1 MKKSI
6 LLITCIIAGLCSRA
20 QNCTPILPSDL
31 PLTIL
36 MSPNSGNICPGQS
49 ITLQSSPIHPSVA
62 GGNYDFLWF
71 KTNLAGSPIKATLST
86 TTATTTA
93 TILTDYY
100 TVLSSDPGLYTLMIR
115 DHDNPNATACQY
127 SANVT
132 ITANP
137 APSYIITGGGSYC
150 SNSTAPKVNINLSGT
165 PPFTLSWSNGTTSS
179 TVKGINS
186 TPYSITPTNT
196 GTFTITAISDNDCP
210 GVATN
215 TSVSVTKIQQPDLT
229 WDATTDTV
237 YCYGNNTTLLKAKI
251 NTAATAATGYSY
263 KWMNI
268 TNNIDMGNTTSPILQ
283 SPTGTKSYGLTVT
296 DSVLGLSCNQVMR
309 PRIIIQNTLPTYTIT
324 GGATYC
330 KGSIISPIKVN
341 ISNGIPPYKITYAD
355 GGGAVYTVT
364 VSGTNPITYT
374 IPQTVTGMYPILAI
388 TDASPDACSTII
400 DASKTATITV
410 NPKPT
415 ITSAFIPPS
424 CAGTVNSVPL
434 SSLFTFSPSGGPATY
449 TCSSAIAIN
458 GTSFMYTSNPGTYT
472 VSATYSANGCASVG
486 TNTITVYGLPTIT
499 ANANQSNICKGGYS
513 NLSATGADSYV
524 WSSGLGSGNSKTI
537 SPTISTTYF
546 VTGTDIH
553 GCVNTASVGVTS
565 NSLPSIT
572 AIAIPTIINIGST
585 ATISASGAIS
595 YMWSNSITSA
605 TQTVTPISNT
615 TYLVTGTDANNCMNT
630 ASIIITVNQAPTV
643 TPTPPNGSGTSAS
656 PYEIA
661 SINNL
666 YWLSQN
672 SSAWSST
679 FIQTADIDASSLA
692 SSVGFSPIGKNMYQG
707 TPFSGKYD
715 GQNHIINNLTI
726 NRNATSYIGLFG
738 SIRNATISNLGLTN
752 VAITG
757 MDYTGALAG
766 QCSQYDTITNCF
778 STGKITGNNSN
789 PIGYLTA
796 GITGGLIGSIEFSK
810 ITNSYSACTVNGG
823 DYAGGLIGSIVYD
836 QGNNSSISNC
846 YASGSVTGNNYVGG
860 LIGNVSN
867 APTITNCYATGTVTG
882 TNSVGGFAGSVE
894 GAFGSLII
902 SKCYSSGN
910 VVCSG
915 TSKGGF
921 IATNINYPNGTGT
934 GTISNCFWNTE
945 TSGLA
950 NGFFTNTGTITSLTG
965 VTSAQMKTQSTF
977 TNAGWDYKYETTN
990 GTDNNWVQYDYVNS
1004 GYPSL
1009 TWQINYWNGTG
1020 NWNTASNWT
1029 PAYLPR
1035 ANASIVIETGEL
1047 TYNKNYTI
1055 QNACINV
1062 GAKLTVNSGLGFGPN
1077 NLLLVKSD
1085 ATGTGSIISNG
1096 KCSGANIKV
1105 EQYLGGGRNWYI
1117 ASPIEYAKSSVIK
1130 TPLTN
1135 KLWNYIEPTA
1145 TWNEITDAT
1154 TTLSVMNG
1162 YVAYVPHDTIITYGE
1177 VGSSLNL
1184 FYNSISLTRTGT
1196 NSQSGF
1202 NLIGNPYLSC
1212 VNWESATK
1220 TNVEPSIWYRTKNMN
1235 NAYVF
1240 DSYNASTHVGTNNNG
1255 KGAVTQF
1262 IPSLQAVWV
1271 QVSPTATTGQLLFD
1285 NTMLSHPVI
1294 GNILKADIE
1303 LTDIRLAVTN
1313 GKNSDETIL
1322 AFNEQ
1327 AGNGYDGFDTKK
1339 MFNTNNDMPQ
1349 LFTLADNEKLVI
1361 NGMKPINI
1369 SKVIALGFKT
1379 AKAGTFT
1386 ISANE
1391 INGLDGVPV
1400 ILEDKLLNKTQDLT
1414 QTTSY
1419 TFASDTVNDTTRFA
1433 IRLKA
1438 DNGPYCCGLYPDLE
1452 SGVNTIDD
1460 NSITVFAK
1468 GNSIIIN
1475 STDINN
1481 GTASVFNLLGQE
1493 IITGEVTGTTT
1504 VIATSIPAGAYF
1516 VKIEKGKS
1524 VVTKKIIIE

>member
-1 MKKSI
+1 MKKA
-6 LLITCIIAGLCSRA
+6 LLFLLGLC
-20 QNCTPILPSDL
+20 
-31 PLTIL
+31 
-36 MSPNSGNICPGQS
+36 
-49 ITLQSSPIHPSVA
+49 
-62 GGNYDFLWF
+62 
-71 KTNLAGSPIKATLST
+71 
-86 TTATTTA
+86 A
-93 TILTDYY
+93 TILVQAQAT
-100 TVLSSDPGLYTLMIR
+100 SSTIT
-115 DHDNPNATACQY
+115 ATACGTYNLNGTVYSSTGQY
-127 SANVT
+127 QQT
-132 ITANP
+132 IKNIGGFDSIITLNLTINLLP
-137 APSYIITGGGSYC
+137 LYTITGGGPYC
-150 SNSTAPKVNINLSGT
+150 SNATAPKVNINLSGT

-196 GTFTITAISDNDCP
+196 GTFTVTAISDNYCT

-215 TSVSVTKIQQPDLT
+215 NSVNVTKIQQPDLT

-237 YCYGNNTTLLKAKI
+237 YCFGSFNSTLLKAKI
-251 NTAATAATGYSY
+251 NTAATGYSY
-263 KWMNI
+263 KWMNL

-296 DSVLGLSCNQVMR
+296 DSVLGLSCKQVLHAR
-309 PRIIIQNTLPTYTIT
+309 VITQNALPTYSIT

-330 KGSIISPIKVN
+330 YGSTISPIK
-341 ISNGIPPYKITYAD
+341 IKIGNGIPPYKLSYSDA
-355 GGGAVYTVT
+355 GGANYTVT
-364 VSGTNPITYT
+364 ASGINPITYA
-374 IPQTVTGMYPILAI
+374 IPQTIAGVYLISAI
-388 TDASPDACSTII
+388 TDASPDGCYSVI
-400 DASKTATITV
+400 DATTNSATITINTLPV
-410 NPKPT
+410 ITPVSQTQMCTGNSNT
-415 ITSAFIPPS
+415 IS
-424 CAGTVNSVPL
+424 L
-434 SSLFTFSPSGGPATY
+434 SSLFTFSPTGGTTAY
-449 TCSSAIAIN
+449 TCNDVSAIN
-458 GTSFMYTSNPGTYT
+458 NTTFTKTSSPGTYT
-472 VSATYSANGCASVG
+472 VSVTYNKNGCTSNG
-486 TNTITVYGLPTIT
+486 TSTIKINSLPTIT
-499 ANANQSNICKGGYS
+499 I
-513 NLSATGADSYV
+513 L
-524 WSSGLGSGNSKTI
+524 
-537 SPTISTTYF
+537 
-546 VTGTDIH
+546 
-553 GCVNTASVGVTS
+553 
-565 NSLPSIT
+565 
-572 AIAIPTIINIGST
+572 AIPTIINIGST

-643 TPTPPNGSGTSAS
+643 TPTQPSGSGTSAL
-656 PYEIA
+656 PYQIA

-672 SSAWSST
+672 SSAWSSY
-679 FIQTADIDASSLA
+679 FIQTADIDASPLA
-692 SSVGFSPIGKNMYQG
+692 SSVGFSPIGKYMTQG

-715 GQNHIINNLTI
+715 GQNHVINNLTI
-726 NRNATSYIGLFG
+726 NRNTASYIGLFG
-738 SIRNATISNLGLTN
+738 CLVNATISNLGLTN

-757 MDYTGALAG
+757 LTNTGALAG
-766 QCSQYDTITNCF
+766 DCNYHDTITNCF
-778 STGKITGNNSN
+778 STGTITGNKYNPNGYSN
-789 PIGYLTA
+789 TNIA
-796 GITGGLIGSIEFSK
+796 GGLIGSIENSN

-823 DYAGGLIGSIVYD
+823 DNAGGLIGSIVYI

-846 YASGSVTGNNYVGG
+846 YASGSVTGNNNVGG
-860 LIGNVSN
+860 LVGNVSN
-867 APTITNCYATGTVTG
+867 APTITNCYATGTVIG
-882 TNSVGGFAGSVE
+882 TNYVGGFAGSVD
-894 GAFGSLII
+894 GGFGSLTI

-910 VVCSG
+910 IVCSG

-921 IATNINYPNGTGT
+921 VATNINNGNGTGT

-977 TNAGWDYKYETTN
+977 TNAGWDYKYETAN
-990 GTDNNWVQYDYVNS
+990 GTANNWVQYDYVNS

-1117 ASPIEYAKSSVIK
+1117 ASPLEYAKSSVIK

-1135 KLWNYIEPTA
+1135 KLWNYNEPTA

-1419 TFASDTVNDTTRFA
+1419 TFASDSINDTTRFA

-1438 DNGPYCCGLYPDLE
+1438 DNGPFCCGLYPDQE
-1452 SGVNTIDD
+1452 IGVNTIDD

-1504 VIATSIPAGAYF
+1504 VIATSIPAGTYF
-1516 VKIEKGKS
+1516 VKIEKGKT